1 MASWTYID
9 GQWQSGNPPILGP
22 MSHAMW
28 QASLVF
34 DGARA
39 FEGTTPDLDRHC
51 TRAVASARALGLGPM
66 LTPGEIEDIAR
77 EGVGH
82 FAKGSALYIRP
93 MFWAEEG
100 FMGGDPETTR
110 FALAVYDLPMPSAE
124 GFSAGLSRF
133 RRPSP
138 ETAPTDAKAACL
150 YPNSGRAIVEAK
162 ARGFDNAVMLDPLGH
177 IAEFASANLFAAKG
191 GVVATPEPNG
201 TFLNGITRQRVM
213 RLLRQSGVEVQERV
227 VTIQELQEADEI
239 FSTGNFGKVQPVT
252 RYEQR
257 KLEPG
262 PIFRRARQLYW
273 AFAHNAL

>member
-51 TRAVASARALGLGPM
+51 TRAVASAKALGLGPM

-82 FAKGSALYIRP
+82 FAKETALYIRP

-100 FMGGDPETTR
+100 FMGGDPESTR
-110 FALAVYDLPMPSAE
+110 FALAVYDLPMPSAD

-138 ETAPTDAKAACL
+138 EMAPTDAKAACL
-150 YPNSGRAIVEAK
+150 YPNSGRAIAEAK
-162 ARGFDNAVMLDPLGH
+162 GRGLDNAVMLDPLGH
-177 IAEFASANLFAAKG
+177 IAEFASANLFVVKG

-201 TFLNGITRQRVM
+201 TFLNGITRQRVV
-213 RLLRQSGVEVQERV
+213 RLLRQAHVEVQERV
-227 VTIQELQEADEI
+227 VTMQELDDADEI
-239 FSTGNFGKVQPVT
+239 FSTGNFAKVQPVT

-257 KLEPG
+257 ELGPG

>member
-51 TRAVASARALGLGPM
+51 TRAVASAKALGLGPM

-82 FAKGSALYIRP
+82 FAKETALYIRP

-100 FMGGDPETTR
+100 FMGGDPESTR
-110 FALAVYDLPMPSAE
+110 FALAVYDLPMPSAD

-138 ETAPTDAKAACL
+138 EMAPTDAKAACL
-150 YPNSGRAIVEAK
+150 YPNSGRAIAEAK
-162 ARGFDNAVMLDPLGH
+162 GRGFDNAVMLDPLGH
-177 IAEFASANLFAAKG
+177 IAEFASANLFVVKG

-201 TFLNGITRQRVM
+201 TFLNGITRQRVV
-213 RLLRQSGVEVQERV
+213 RLLRQAHVEVQERV
-227 VTIQELQEADEI
+227 VTMQELDDADEI
-239 FSTGNFGKVQPVT
+239 FSTGNFAKVQPVT

-257 KLEPG
+257 ELGPG

>member
-39 FEGTTPDLDRHC
+39 FEGMTPDLDRHC
-51 TRAVASARALGLGPM
+51 TRAVASAKALGLGPM

-82 FAKGSALYIRP
+82 FAKETALYIRP

-100 FMGGDPETTR
+100 FMGGDPESTR
-110 FALAVYDLPMPSAE
+110 FALAVYDLPMPSAD

-138 ETAPTDAKAACL
+138 EMAPTDAKAACL
-150 YPNSGRAIVEAK
+150 YPNSGRAIAEAK
-162 ARGFDNAVMLDPLGH
+162 GRGFDNAVMLDPLGH
-177 IAEFASANLFAAKG
+177 IAEFASANLFVVKG

-201 TFLNGITRQRVM
+201 TFLNGITRQRVV
-213 RLLRQSGVEVQERV
+213 RLLRQAHVEVQERV
-227 VTIQELQEADEI
+227 VTMQELDDADEI
-239 FSTGNFGKVQPVT
+239 FSTGNFAKVQPVT

-257 KLEPG
+257 ELGPG